1 MTYLLG
7 IVLVQF
13 IFSFLAS
20 AAFAIIINVP
30 RRSLVACGLTGSV
43 SWMLYWVIVEEIGRA
58 SCRERVSSPV

>member
-1 MTYLLG
+1 MLG

-43 SWMLYWVIVEEIGRA
+43 SWMLYWVIVEVLVGMRH
-58 SCRERVSSPV
+58 